1 MPTHTVPYAR
11 TGRFQPIVLD
21 LLDGGP
27 SLAAMQHWPGGPRDL
42 EAAAQAR
49 TFDPASR
56 AILVGALERQYEG
69 VEVHE
74 AVRAN
79 LAELR
84 RPRTLTVTT
93 GHQLCLFTGPLYV
106 PLKILNVVRVARQL
120 STNTRPVVPIFWM
133 ATEDHDRPEIDH
145 AWVAGQRVSWPGE
158 VAGAVGRL
166 PLAGIEG
173 VLDQVDPLLGQGSHA
188 DELRGLLRD
197 CYRPDRDL
205 ADATRRFVSA
215 LFGRFGVVVLDGD
228 DPALKRLFAPL
239 VREELL
245 NQVTERTVRHANE
258 RLGER
263 YAGQAHARPINL
275 FHLRKGHRARIEP
288 VDGRYHVLDGGPSF
302 DPDALL
308 REVEDHPEAFS
319 PNVLLRPLYQETILP
334 NVAYVGGGGEL
345 AYWLQLRWLF
355 DAFRTPMPVLLLRG
369 SAALLTAKDLQ
380 RVQRLGLGA
389 EDLFRPAHEL
399 EARVAAT
406 NASFDT
412 SLETERHAL
421 FAVFEALAM
430 RMRNADPTLEQAARA
445 TSERTLHG
453 LDALERKLLR
463 RAKREQH
470 ELLADLARVEQR
482 MFPGG
487 GLQERRE
494 NFMPWYATQ
503 GPAFFDR
510 LLAEVDPLRPGFSL
524 IFED

>member
-1 MPTHTVPYAR
+1 MSTYTVPYAR

-21 LLDGGP
+21 LLEGAP
-27 SLAAMQHWPGGPRDL
+27 SLAVMQHWPGGPADL
-42 EAAAQAR
+42 EAAAGAR
-49 TFDPASR
+49 DFDPASR

-79 LAELR
+79 LAALR
-84 RPRTLTVTT
+84 QPRTLTVTT

-106 PLKILNVVRVARQL
+106 PLKILNVVRIARHL
-120 STNTRPVVPIFWM
+120 SDTTCTVVPIFWM

-166 PLAGIEG
+166 PLTGIEA
-173 VLDQVDPLLGQGSHA
+173 VLEQVEPLLGHGSHA

-215 LFGRFGVVVLDGD
+215 LFGRFGVVVVDGD
-228 DPALKRLFAPL
+228 DPSLKRLFAPL

-245 NQVTERTVRHANE
+245 NQVTERTVAHANGK
-258 RLGER
+258 LGER
-263 YAGQAHARPINL
+263 YAEQAHARPINL
-275 FHLRKGHRARIEP
+275 FHLRKGHRARIER
-288 VDGRYHVLDGGPSF
+288 VEERYEVLDGGPSF
-302 DPDALL
+302 DLDTLL

-334 NVAYVGGGGEL
+334 NVAYIGGGGEL

-355 DAFRTPMPVLLLRG
+355 DAFCTPMPVLLLRG

-380 RVQRLGLGA
+380 RIHRLGLA
-389 EDLFRPAHEL
+389 PEELFLPAHEL

-406 NASFDT
+406 NASFNT
-412 SLETERHAL
+412 SLDPERHAL

-430 RMRNADPTLEQAARA
+430 RLRNADPTLEQAARA
-445 TSERTLHG
+445 SSKRTLKG
-453 LDALERKLLR
+453 MDALEHKLLR

-470 ELLADLARVEQR
+470 ELLADLVRVEQR

-494 NFMPWYATQ
+494 NFMPWYAKD
-503 GPAFFDR
+503 GPVFFDR
-510 LLAEVDPLRPGFSL
+510 LLAEVDPMTPGFSL